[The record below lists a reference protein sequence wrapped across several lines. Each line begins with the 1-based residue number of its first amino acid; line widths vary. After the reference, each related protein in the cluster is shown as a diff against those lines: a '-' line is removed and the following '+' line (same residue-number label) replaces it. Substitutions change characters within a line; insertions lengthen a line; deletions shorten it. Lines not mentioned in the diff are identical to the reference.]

1 MQALRDNPICARQ
14 EFDLLSDLA
23 DPGLSIRVGFE
34 PREPA
39 PAVAT
44 GGARPAVAILREQG
58 VNGHIEMAAAF
69 EHAGFHAVDLHMSD
83 IISGRRSLA
92 PFRGLAACGGFSY
105 RDVLAAGRGWAS
117 AIVYNERARAEFAT
131 FFERPDTFALG
142 VCNGCQMMSHLRDL
156 IPGAAH
162 WPRFARNVSEQFEA
176 RLVMVEVLPSSSIL
190 FDGMA
195 GSLIPIP
202 VAHGEGRAD
211 FSAGGGA
218 RQALDNQTAALR
230 FVDHHGKPTEVYPN
244 NPNGSPE
251 GLTGFTTADGRC
263 TILMPHPERVFLR
276 WQYSWLPKTWR
287 HEAGPWFRLFEN
299 ARRWVA

>member
-1 MQALRDNPICARQ
+1 
-14 EFDLLSDLA
+14 
-23 DPGLSIRVGFE
+23 
-34 PREPA
+34 
-39 PAVAT
+39 
-44 GGARPAVAILREQG
+44 
-58 VNGHIEMAAAF
+58 MAAAF
-69 EHAGFHAVDLHMSD
+69 ERAGFHTVDLHMSD

-92 PFRGLAACGGFSY
+92 PFRGLAAGGGFSY
-105 RDVLAAGRGWAS
+105 GDVLGAGRGWAS
-117 AIVYNERARAEFAT
+117 AIVYNERARAEFAA

-156 IPGAAH
+156 IPGAAD

-195 GSLIPIP
+195 GSLIPIA

-218 RQALDNQTAALR
+218 RQALDNHTAALR

-244 NPNGSPE
+244 NPNGSPG
-251 GLTGFTTADGRC
+251 GLTGFTTTDGRC